1 MQLNGIMVD
10 NFKSYGDMTQIPI
23 SSLSILM
30 GANSSGK
37 STALQTLL
45 ALKQT
50 IECNSPD
57 VDLLLSG
64 KYVTLGDFADAI
76 NNLEEGYFSF
86 GVSVVGDEYTENY
99 SADNLTDVVWKFC
112 GSTKKDVSLAEITFR
127 ISNEHINVV
136 KTNDDLY
143 SILINGEDTALTVK
157 INNLLLTK
165 LYVNY
170 NTEFNNIFY
179 NFINEIVKLLL
190 PQKKSSSF
198 EKNEIVSLRTV
209 EKFYFELMRRGVS
222 RTIEQDE
229 EDNSSNIINLVNRIV
244 DIIEDYCKC
253 QFKYY
258 ANFEGMTRNFRENDL
273 FNCIYNHNNIE
284 NIEKILVKYEKQL
297 GEIRGKEYLHNCD
310 GADEFDINMIY
321 QLGSEEKGIN
331 SECDII
337 SDAFRVY
344 KGILNRII
352 RKIFYLGPIR
362 EKPQGLYNVGFETIP
377 KYVGTTGAYFASV
390 LLRENKI
397 REYILP
403 NNEVETMSL
412 LEALDEWA
420 IHLNVASEIKVEK
433 KNSFGFSVSVFNTQR
448 QKADIM
454 NVGIGTSQ
462 VLPVLITGLLSESGE
477 YLLFEQPELH
487 LHPYSQSRLAD
498 FFVEL
503 VKQGRK
509 IIVETHSEYF
519 VLRMRYQILVNGI
532 SENDIVI
539 NFFQNK
545 GRTRISQGKLSGY
558 GNLQYPEDFR
568 DETQKLLDD
577 LMNAALEKRGQ

>member
-112 GSTKKDVSLAEITFR
+112 GSTEKDVNLAEITFR

-222 RTIEQDE
+222 RAIEQDE

-258 ANFEGMTRNFRENDL
+258 AHFEGMPRNFKENVL

-310 GADEFDINMIY
+310 GADEFDINTIY
-321 QLGSEEKGIN
+321 RLGSEEKGIN
-331 SECDII
+331 SECDVI

-462 VLPVLITGLLSESGE
+462 VLPVLITGLLSEPGE

>member
-1 MQLNGIMVD
+1 MQLNSIMVD
-10 NFKSYGDMTQIPI
+10 NFKSYGDMTQIPV

-76 NNLEEGYFSF
+76 NDPEKGYFSF
-86 GVSVVGDEYTENY
+86 GVSVVGDEFTENY
-99 SADNLTDVVWKFC
+99 NSDNSTDVVWKFC
-112 GSTKKDVSLAEITFR
+112 GSTEKDVSLAEIIFR
-127 ISNEHINVV
+127 TSNEYFNLA
-136 KTNDDLY
+136 KTSDDLY
-143 SILINGEDTALTVK
+143 SILINGVDTALTVK
-157 INNLLLTK
+157 INNLLFAK

-179 NFINEIVKLLL
+179 NFINEIVKSLL

-229 EDNSSNIINLVNRIV
+229 EDNSSNIIDLVNRIIDV
-244 DIIEDYCKC
+244 IEDYCKC

-258 ANFEGMTRNFRENDL
+258 TNFEGMPRNFKENVL
-273 FNCIYNHNNIE
+273 FNCIYNHSNIE

-297 GEIRGKEYLHNCD
+297 EEIRGKKYLHDYD

-321 QLGSEEKGIN
+321 RLGSEEKGIN
-331 SECDII
+331 SECDVI

-448 QKADIM
+448 QKSDIM

-532 SENDIVI
+532 SENDIMI

-545 GRTRISQGKLSGY
+545 GGTRISQGKLSGY

>member
-1 MQLNGIMVD
+1 MHLNSIMVE
-10 NFKSYGDMTQIPI
+10 NFKSYSEMTRIPV
-23 SSLSILM
+23 SSLSVLM

-57 VDLLLSG
+57 IDLLLSG
-64 KYVTLGDFADAI
+64 KYVTLGDFDDAI
-76 NNLEEGYFSF
+76 NNPEKAQILF
-86 GVSVVGDEYTENY
+86 GVSVMADEYTEDY
-99 SADNLTDVVWKFC
+99 SANNLTDVLWKFC
-112 GSTKKDVSLAEITFR
+112 KSAEKDVNLDKIVFDIANDHLEL
-127 ISNEHINVV
+127 V
-136 KTNDDLY
+136 KTNNDLY
-143 SILINGEDTALTVK
+143 KIQINNVDTALSVRV
-157 INNLLLTK
+157 NNLLLCK

-170 NTEFNNIFY
+170 NNEFNMLFY
-179 NFINEIVKLLL
+179 NFVNEIVKCLLGE
-190 PQKKSSSF
+190 KKSSSL

-209 EKFYFELMRRGVS
+209 EKFYFELMRRG
-222 RTIEQDE
+222 RNRDIEQNDG
-229 EDNSSNIINLVNRIV
+229 DNVSNIIKLVNRV
-244 DIIEDYCKC
+244 LDDIEEYCKC

-258 ANFEGMTRNFRENDL
+258 ANFSGMPRNFKENVL
-273 FNCIYNHNNIE
+273 FSCIYKHHNIE
-284 NIEKILVKYEKQL
+284 ELEKILTKYEGVLAENRSKDFVHDWD
-297 GEIRGKEYLHNCD
+297 R
-310 GADEFDINMIY
+310 ADEFDINTLY
-321 QLGSEEKGIN
+321 SLGSEEKGVN
-331 SECDII
+331 SECDIV
-337 SDAFRVY
+337 SDAFRTY
-344 KGILNRII
+344 RIILNRIF

-377 KYVGTTGAYFASV
+377 KYVGTTGSYFASV

-397 REYILP
+397 KEYILP
-403 NNEVETMSL
+403 NNEVEKMSL

-420 IHLNVASEIKVEK
+420 VHLNVASEIKVEK
-433 KNSFGFSVSVFNTQR
+433 KNSFGFSVSVSNTQR
-448 QKADIM
+448 KKSDIM

-462 VLPVLITGLLSESGE
+462 VLPVLITGLLSEEGE
-477 YLLFEQPELH
+477 YLVFEQPELH

-503 VKQGRK
+503 VKRGRK

-519 VLRMRYQILVNGI
+519 ILRIRYLVLNNRI

-545 GRTRISQGKLSGY
+545 RGTQISQGQLSGY
-558 GNLQYPEDFR
+558 GNLQYPDDFR

-577 LMNAALEKRGQ
+577 LMNAALEKRK